1 VIHLLLV
8 DNHPWVR
15 QGLRMR
21 LALEPDLTVVGEA
34 RDVRHA
40 LVVMRELCPD
50 VVIMDVELPGID
62 GISGIDLLGRCAQVP
77 AVVVL
82 LTLRDDRLTRERA
95 IAAGAAAVV
104 GKQEVFET
112 LLAAVRGAASRNG
125 HRLVRPPP

>member
-1 VIHLLLV
+1 MIHLLLV

-95 IAAGAAAVV
+95 AAAGAAAVV

-112 LLAAVRGAASRNG
+112 LLAAASRNG
-125 HRLVRPPP
+125 HRPVRPPP